1 LHHRGANR
9 YLRER
14 GTRRFGGPAQIAA
27 SSNVRADV
35 PPGVRWGG
43 TPAKP
48 VRLWFRELTLLRK
61 LAESKDLKLEH
72 EEDGSTGSG
81 K

>member
-1 LHHRGANR
+1 MQNF
-9 YLRER
+9 LR
-14 GTRRFGGPAQIAA
+14 IAA
-27 SSNVRADV
+27 PLFAARHVFHFDVRAFTQ
-35 PPGVRWGG
+35 PILKFFGVRWGG

-61 LAESKDLKLEH
+61 LAESKDLKLDH

>member
-1 LHHRGANR
+1 
-9 YLRER
+9 
-14 GTRRFGGPAQIAA
+14 
-27 SSNVRADV
+27 V

-48 VRLWFRELTLLRK
+48 VRLWFRELTLLRR
-61 LAESKDLKLEH
+61 LAESKDLKLDH

>member
-1 LHHRGANR
+1 MSRSVLA
-9 YLRER
+9 LRLR
-14 GTRRFGGPAQIAA
+14 QAVMCGP
-27 SSNVRADV
+27 DV

-61 LAESKDLKLEH
+61 LAESKDLKLDQD
-72 EEDGSTGSG
+72 DGSSGSG